1 MDSVFNG
8 DVASALFNTLIT
20 VTVPVLVA
28 CLVLGVKHVADFL
41 RAKAGKEQWAF
52 IETLSASTVSAVEQ
66 KLASADG
73 SLKKTQAVDILKQHL
88 KRHGITL
95 TDDTISATI
104 EASVKAAKDAAAR

>member
-20 VTVPVLVA
+20 VTVPVLVT
-28 CLVLGVKHVADFL
+28 CIVLGAKHISDFL
-41 RAKAGKEQWAF
+41 RARAGKEQWAF
-52 IETLSASTVSAVEQ
+52 IETLSASTVSAVQQ

-88 KRHGITL
+88 KRHSITL
-95 TDDTISATI
+95 SDDAISATI